1 MVKGRLKITRI
12 QQTFHFPKNKKRRTI
27 SEMLFEKF
35 QNCMTSFMKTQIEA
49 KKHCFDSVIR
59 KLKEGRNLDLSEDLE
74 IKNMIFSL
82 KLICNQ
88 ANFH

>member
-12 QQTFHFPKNKKRRTI
+12 HQTFHFPKNKKRRTN
-27 SEMLFEKF
+27 SDMLFEKPF
-35 QNCMTSFMKTQIEA
+35 HCMTSFMKTQIEA
-49 KKHCFDSVIR
+49 KKHCFDSIIR